1 MSDKFISL
9 DSLKEYNKQMKE
21 TYIEPLDEKIEDL
34 KAKSTAIEKNVK
46 NECEYIV
53 LKVAPACGALVWAM
67 ELANGKLPDEAMREK
82 ILVNVENYQKTQAGT
97 K

>member
-1 MSDKFISL
+1 MVLAGSVWANAAAPDMF
-9 DSLKEYNKQMKE
+9 DSFKE
-21 TYIEPLDEKIEDL
+21 
-34 KAKSTAIEKNVK
+34 AIEKNVK

-67 ELANGKLPDEAMREK
+67 ELANGELPDEAMREK
-82 ILVNVENYQKTQAGT
+82 ILINVENYQKTQAGT